1 LAKPLTDLLQKNTS
15 FVWTPATQLAFDTL
29 EQAMSQTPVLTLPD
43 FNCPFV
49 IETDACDSGI
59 GAVLLQQGH
68 SVAYLSRALGVNNKK
83 MSIYEKEI
91 LSIMMAVDKWRAYL
105 QRGPFIIKTD
115 HKSLCYL
122 EDQVL
127 HIELQRKAMTK
138 LIGLQYKFQY
148 NKGVN
153 NTPADSLSRIGH
165 VFQAISVVQPN
176 WMQEVINSY
185 VVDPAAQ

>member
-1 LAKPLTDLLQKNTS
+1 MHVT
-15 FVWTPATQLAFDTL
+15 VGL
-29 EQAMSQTPVLTLPD
+29 E
-43 FNCPFV
+43 
-49 IETDACDSGI
+49 
-59 GAVLLQQGH
+59 QGH
-68 SVAYLSRALGVNNKK
+68 SSAYLSRALGVNNKK